1 MAVGMETTDR
11 LAPFGS
17 GWTGFGH
24 HPRIGARACRYAF
37 WGAVTLSNLV
47 QQIVIR
53 LRSNVYNKLQR
64 LSFRFF
70 DANQSGSIINRVAGD
85 VQAVRQF
92 VDGVILQVLTVVLS
106 LVVYLAYM
114 LSVNVPLTIA
124 CLATSPLLWIG
135 AIVFS
140 RSVRPEYLV
149 NSELVDRLIL
159 TLSENVQGVQVV
171 KGFGRQDEEIEKFVA
186 ANRAVM
192 DQKKKIFWRLSV
204 FQPAM
209 GFLTQINM
217 IVLLGFGGYLVV
229 KGELALG
236 AGLFVF
242 ANLLQQF
249 ANQVGQVTNIANS
262 VQASLT
268 GAQRVFEVL
277 DAPLEVD
284 SPIHPQ
290 PVEKINGHVCFE
302 HVDFG
307 YQSDANVL
315 QQIDFEAKPGQC
327 VAIVGATGAGKS
339 TLLSLI
345 PRFYDATHGRITID
359 GIDVRQ
365 LDLDQ
370 LRRSVGLV
378 FQESFLF
385 SNTVAANI
393 AFGNPQASREQ
404 IEQAA
409 KIAAAHEFIVQL
421 PDGYDTVIGE
431 YGSNLSGGQR
441 QRLAIARAVLLEPPI
456 LILDDALASVD
467 PETEHEIMAAMEGA
481 MRGRTTFV
489 VAHRL
494 STLRR
499 ADWVLVLDEGR
510 IVQSGT
516 HDELMTQD
524 GHYLEAALLQV
535 HRHDGI
541 SGRNTANNRRTSR
554 LMALSSAQTLTRI
567 DKHDEREVDMRPLEL
582 GLIRRL
588 FHYTKPYAAKRNWL
602 VLLVVIRSIQLPAL
616 TWMIAAIIKGPIT
629 SGSIPGVIA
638 GMLGFTVLALST
650 QVVMH
655 YRQRLALELGESVVF
670 DLRNAHLSR
679 ICKRMPMSFYHRTKL
694 GRIISRMTSDVED
707 VRMGVQ
713 EVLFV
718 SLVQIGQMGVAAA
731 FMLWYDPLLFLIV
744 LGLVPML
751 WVINNYFRRS

>member
-1 MAVGMETTDR
+1 MPHRLGKWTAGLLIAALTRLNQPSPSNWSLINRLLGLGWRHRAGCCVVLAQQMALVLLSLAQLGLTGLAIDFIRSCIAPSTGTAAAWPLGWKPPTAWPPLAVVGLVSATILG
-11 LAPFGS
+11 LALVHAA
-17 GWTGFGH
+17 T
-24 HPRIGARACRYAF
+24 RF

-53 LRSNVYNKLQR
+53 LRSDVYNKLQR

-284 SPIHPQ
+284 SPKNPQ
-290 PVEKINGHVCFE
+290 PVEKINGHVRFE

-393 AFGNPQASREQ
+393 AFGNPQATREQ

-441 QRLAIARAVLLEPPI
+441 QRLAIARAILLEPPI

-524 GHYLEAALLQV
+524 GHYLEAALLQCI
-535 HRHDGI
+535 DTTEFPDEI
-541 SGRNTANNRRTSR
+541 P
-554 LMALSSAQTLTRI
+554 QTI
-567 DKHDEREVDMRPLEL
+567 GER
-582 GLIRRL
+582 
-588 FHYTKPYAAKRNWL
+588 AA
-602 VLLVVIRSIQLPAL
+602 
-616 TWMIAAIIKGPIT
+616 
-629 SGSIPGVIA
+629 
-638 GMLGFTVLALST
+638 
-650 QVVMH
+650 
-655 YRQRLALELGESVVF
+655 
-670 DLRNAHLSR
+670 
-679 ICKRMPMSFYHRTKL
+679 
-694 GRIISRMTSDVED
+694 
-707 VRMGVQ
+707 
-713 EVLFV
+713 
-718 SLVQIGQMGVAAA
+718 
-731 FMLWYDPLLFLIV
+731 
-744 LGLVPML
+744 
-751 WVINNYFRRS
+751 